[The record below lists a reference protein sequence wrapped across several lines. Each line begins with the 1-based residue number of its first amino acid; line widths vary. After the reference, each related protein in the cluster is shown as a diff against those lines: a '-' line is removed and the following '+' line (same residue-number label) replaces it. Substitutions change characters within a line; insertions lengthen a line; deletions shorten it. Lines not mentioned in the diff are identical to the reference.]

1 PAAVGGV
8 AAPADRG
15 NGKRRRRKRRR
26 EVRPPE
32 RRCDDCLA
40 FLTDRKTKEI
50 PCTGCKTPIHWPP
63 ESQLQTH
70 LGNWA
75 EPSLCG
81 ACKRDL
87 TEAARV
93 AEREA
98 LRHAATAGIH
108 LGSGKQG
115 DGAGDSGPT
124 AITDM
129 AQAEGAPDRS
139 PDAAP
144 ETSGSDAQP

>member
-1 PAAVGGV
+1 
-8 AAPADRG
+8 
-15 NGKRRRRKRRR
+15 
-26 EVRPPE
+26 
-32 RRCDDCLA
+32 LS

-98 LRHAATAGIH
+98 LRHAAHLAAG
-108 LGSGKQG
+108 GKPA
-115 DGAGDSGPT
+115 DADSDV
-124 AITDM
+124 AATDV
-129 AQAEGAPDRS
+129 AATDVAATDVAATDVAATDVAATDVASTDTPSDRS
-139 PDAAP
+139 PNVGA
-144 ETSGSDAQP
+144 